1 MSIMGDY
8 KKCYPEGMM
17 FFGLVIIVMLSA
29 ILIFDTIELLVGK
42 QTASMFYTS
51 WTSMILADGILT
63 MVTFLLVYGFIEYF
77 KCEDEILFRR
87 IEELKRRCR
96 SEEQ

>member
-1 MSIMGDY
+1 VGDY

-42 QTASMFYTS
+42 PSASMFYTT
-51 WTSMILADGILT
+51 WTSMILADGMLA
-63 MVTFLLVYGFIEYF
+63 MATFLLVYGFIEYF